1 VKLEDFAE
9 LAAEGGRLERS
20 AAEVFR
26 QTTAAV
32 KAGQAPRAPSE
43 TEPAVGEAD
52 PPAPAF
58 GWQQPAPPDAP
69 KLEAENIE
77 PEQAAIRLQSY
88 IGILRRFAGQMSNV
102 SRLTDATADL
112 LQYGSV
118 RAKDHHVNQRRR

>member
-9 LAAEGGRLERS
+9 IAAEGGRLERS

-43 TEPAVGEAD
+43 HDPATAPTD

-69 KLEAENIE
+69 KLEAENVE
-77 PEQAAIRLQSY
+77 PEQAALQLQKY
-88 IGILRRFAGQMSNV
+88 IAVLRRFAGQMNNV

-112 LQYGSV
+112 LEYGAV
-118 RAKDHHVNQRRR
+118 RAKDHHVNRRR

>member
-1 VKLEDFAE
+1 MKLEDFAE
-9 LAAEGGRLERS
+9 LAGEGGRLERS

-26 QTTAAV
+26 QSRAAV

-43 TEPAVGEAD
+43 FDPAVGGAD

-69 KLEAENIE
+69 KLEAENVP
-77 PEQAAIRLQSY
+77 PEQAAMRLQKY
-88 IGILRRFAGQMSNV
+88 IAVLRRFAGQMSNV

-112 LQYGSV
+112 LEYGSV
-118 RAKDHHVNQRRR
+118 RAKDHHVNRRR